1 MKQFRQ
7 EQSRMTFKL
16 LNERSFQARGHYP
29 AKPRE
34 KPERGGDKKA
44 FSDQRTSHVCN
55 SQTGSE

>member
-7 EQSRMTFKL
+7 EQSGMTFKL

-34 KPERGGDKKA
+34 KPEREGDKK
-44 FSDQRTSHVCN
+44 H
-55 SQTGSE
+55 SQTKELVTFAVVKLT